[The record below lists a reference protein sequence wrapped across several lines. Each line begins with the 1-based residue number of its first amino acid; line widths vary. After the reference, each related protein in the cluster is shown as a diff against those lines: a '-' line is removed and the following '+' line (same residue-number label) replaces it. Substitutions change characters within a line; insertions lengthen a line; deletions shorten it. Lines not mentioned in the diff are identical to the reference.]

1 MRFWVFFI
9 SLSCIACND
18 NAEENKSSVAKEKTE
33 IVIIK
38 EFMPQLN
45 GIWYSGN
52 TVEHWRQINDSCF
65 QAFVYNNETLD
76 TLERIDVY
84 PMKGAYIFAPTV
96 FGQNDD
102 DPIFFE
108 FKSLVGDKISF
119 TNPSHD
125 WPKEISYK
133 TAKGDSLYAVVSGT
147 ENGKYEELKI
157 TYFPNPQ

>member
-1 MRFWVFFI
+1 MRLWVFFMVF
-9 SLSCIACND
+9 SFIACNEKA
-18 NAEENKSSVAKEKTE
+18 NNIETGEAKEKTE
-33 IVIIK
+33 IEIIK

-65 QAFVYNNETLD
+65 QAYVYNNETFD

-108 FKSLVGDKISF
+108 FKSLEGDKISF
-119 TNPSHD
+119 INPSHD

-133 TAKGDSLYAVVSGT
+133 TAKGDSLFAVVSGT

-157 TYFPNPQ
+157 TYFPSPQ